1 MYKEECPPFEAEG
14 AVLLED
20 EAPLQWALPELPAG
34 DALPMFA
41 GSVHGLLLHLSAQE
55 AAACRSVRVRMSSV
69 REEVACC
76 APCEVCGEG
85 RLKGGALRRGSRQL
99 EKTIL
104 TFCQS
109 LQNRGERH

>member
-34 DALPMFA
+34 DALPVFA

-55 AAACRSVRVRMSSV
+55 AAACRSLRVRMSSV

-85 RLKGGALRRGSRQL
+85 RLKGGALRRGS
-99 EKTIL
+99 
-104 TFCQS
+104 
-109 LQNRGERH
+109 